1 MSIIVHCRHG
11 RKPQVMFSIYA
22 KIKYGFCGL
31 CGVIPEGYIPAL
43 YGKLTGLKGSQVY
56 ALERVCRR
64 RVHDELITV
73 ELGRYLAQISSELN
87 RQIGVLISRKGA
99 VTHVIVGD
107 AKGVFIPPL
116 EDYPVGRR
124 ALRGLRYIHT
134 HLRDEPLNQDDFTD
148 LSLLRFDA
156 VAAIGVKAG
165 EPDRIYIAH
174 LLPQGAKTR
183 YEVMPAADFHSL
195 KFDFGSF
202 IRALDEELER
212 ARGFDVSG
220 TGAVRAA
227 RKELAILVSVSAK
240 PKYEQEDSVEELK
253 ELALSSDVV
262 VLDSVIQ
269 RPKEI
274 NPKYLMGEG
283 KLKELIIT
291 AMNRGATLLIFDQ
304 DLNPS
309 QIRSINELT
318 ELKVID
324 RSQLILDIFARRAHS
339 RDGKVQVELAQ
350 LKYRLPRLTGKGT
363 AMSRLMGG
371 IGGRGPGEMKLEI
384 DRRRVRD
391 RIGLLEK
398 ELRHLSEARRQRKA
412 RRVEHDIPIVSI
424 IGYTNAGK
432 STLLNSL
439 TRSETF
445 VEDKLFATL
454 DTASR
459 RLRFP
464 REREIV
470 ITDTVGFIRDLPKDL
485 MAAFKSTLE
494 ELEDADLLLH
504 VVDVSNPRFE
514 QQIASVERILS
525 ELNLQ
530 EKKRL
535 LVFNKIDR
543 LDSGEAANL
552 SSRFRAVPISALDSS
567 TFALLLSGIEGRIF
581 DEKLAAA
588 KV

>member
-1 MSIIVHCRHG
+1 MIQGKCRSEYYFREEKG
-11 RKPQVMFSIYA
+11 
-22 KIKYGFCGL
+22 
-31 CGVIPEGYIPAL
+31 IPVL

-56 ALERVCRR
+56 ALERIYRR
-64 RVHDELITV
+64 RLHDELISA
-73 ELGRYLAQISSELN
+73 ELGKYLVQITDEIN
-87 RQIGVLISRKGA
+87 RQVGVLISRRGA

-107 AKGVFIPPL
+107 AKGIFIPPL
-116 EDYPVGRR
+116 DEYPIGRK
-124 ALRGLRYIHT
+124 ALRGLRFIHT
-134 HLRDEPLNQDDFTD
+134 HLRNEPLNQDDFTD

-156 VAAIGVKAG
+156 IAAIGVREGQPAG
-165 EPDRIYIAH
+165 IFIAH
-174 LLPQGAKTR
+174 LLPQGAAKP
-183 YEVMPAADFHSL
+183 YEILPTEDFFQHR
-195 KFDFGSF
+195 FDFTAF
-202 IRALDEELER
+202 IVSLDEELER
-212 ARGFDVSG
+212 ARGFAVAGRKDGRERDSG
-220 TGAVRAA
+220 ER
-227 RKELAILVSVSAK
+227 AILVSVSVK
-240 PKYEQEDSVEELK
+240 PKFEQEDSVAELK
-253 ELALSSDVV
+253 ELAESSDVA
-262 VLDSVIQ
+262 VLDAIIQ
-269 RPKEI
+269 RPKDV

-283 KLKELIIT
+283 KVKELVIT
-291 AMNRGATLLIFDQ
+291 AMNRGASLLIFDQ
-304 DLNPS
+304 DLSPS
-309 QIRSINELT
+309 QIKSISELT

-350 LKYRLPRLTGKGT
+350 LKYRLPRLVGKGT

-398 ELRHLSEARRQRKA
+398 ELKVLSKARRQRKS
-412 RRVEHDIPIVSI
+412 RRVATNIPIVSI
-424 IGYTNAGK
+424 VGYTNAGK
-432 STLLNSL
+432 STLLNAL

-464 REREIV
+464 REREVV

-485 MAAFKSTLE
+485 MAAFKATLE

-504 VVDVSNPRFE
+504 VVDGSNPRFE
-514 QQIASVERILS
+514 QHISSVERILS
-525 ELNLQ
+525 DLNLSATP
-530 EKKRL
+530 RL

-543 LDSGEAANL
+543 LPAEEIENL
-552 SSRFRAVPISALDSS
+552 VTRFDALAVSALDTS
-567 TFALLLSGIEGRIF
+567 TFGPLLSGIEDGIF
-581 DEKLAAA
+581 GEKIAGA

>member
-1 MSIIVHCRHG
+1 
-11 RKPQVMFSIYA
+11 
-22 KIKYGFCGL
+22 
-31 CGVIPEGYIPAL
+31 
-43 YGKLTGLKGSQVY
+43 
-56 ALERVCRR
+56 
-64 RVHDELITV
+64 VHDELISV
-73 ELGRYLAQISSELN
+73 ELGRFLAQISADLN
-87 RQIGVLISRKGA
+87 RQIGVIISRKGA
-99 VTHVIVGD
+99 ITHVIVGD
-107 AKGVFIPPL
+107 AKGVFLPSL
-116 EDYPVGRR
+116 ADYPVGRR

-134 HLRDEPLNQDDFTD
+134 HLHDEPLNQDDFTD
-148 LSLLRFDA
+148 LALLRFDA
-156 VAAIGVKAG
+156 VAAIGLKD
-165 EPDRIYIAH
+165 EQPDRIYIAH
-174 LLPQGAKTR
+174 LLPQGAGAT
-183 YEVMPAADFHSL
+183 YEVMPPADFHSL
-195 KFDFGSF
+195 KFDFRSF
-202 IRALDEELER
+202 INALEEELER
-212 ARGFDVSG
+212 ARAFEVSE
-220 TGAVRAA
+220 TVGAKGAQ
-227 RKELAILVSVSAK
+227 KERAILVSVSIK
-240 PKYEQEDSVEELK
+240 PKYEQEDSVDELK
-253 ELALSSDVV
+253 ELALSSDVT
-262 VLDSVIQ
+262 VLDRVIQ

-274 NPKYLMGEG
+274 NPKFLMGEG
-283 KLKELIIT
+283 KLKELVIT

-350 LKYRLPRLTGKGT
+350 LKYRLPRLSGKGT

-371 IGGRGPGEMKLEI
+371 IGGRGPGEMKLEV
-384 DRRRVRD
+384 DRRRVRE
-391 RIGLLEK
+391 RISLLEK
-398 ELRHLSEARRQRKA
+398 EMKHLAEARRQRKA
-412 RRVEHDIPIVSI
+412 RRVRHEIPIVSI

-432 STLLNSL
+432 STLLNAL

-485 MAAFKSTLE
+485 MAAFRATLE

-504 VVDVSNPRFE
+504 VVDISNSRFE
-514 QQIASVERILS
+514 QQITAVERILS
-525 ELNLQ
+525 DLNLG
-530 EKKRL
+530 EKSRL

-543 LDSGEAANL
+543 ADRDEVRNLAARFDAVTVSAVDSRTFGPL
-552 SSRFRAVPISALDSS
+552 LAV
-567 TFALLLSGIEGRIF
+567 IEGRIF
-581 DEKLAAA
+581 DEKMAPA